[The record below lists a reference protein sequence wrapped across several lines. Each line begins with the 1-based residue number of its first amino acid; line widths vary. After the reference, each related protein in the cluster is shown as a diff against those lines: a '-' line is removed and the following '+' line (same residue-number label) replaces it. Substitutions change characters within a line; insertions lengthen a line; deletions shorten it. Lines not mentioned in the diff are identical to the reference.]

1 MRLEIGPLVR
11 ENTVRAPNAPERLR
25 TAETEVDL
33 VALSRDRKQY
43 LIGECKFKGQP
54 FRYGEYLDTA
64 AKLTPLKKNAEFFYV
79 LFSESGFDE
88 RILQEAEQNDHLQL
102 YDMEDIVVGP
112 DVFD

>member
-1 MRLEIGPLVR
+1 MVR
-11 ENTVRAPNAPERLR
+11 ENTVHDPNAPERLR

-43 LIGECKFKGQP
+43 LIGEYKFKGQP

-64 AKLTPLKKNAEFFYV
+64 AKLTPLKGNDEFFYA

-88 RILQEAEQNDHLQL
+88 RIQQEAEQNDHLRL

-112 DVFD
+112 DVFE

>member
-1 MRLEIGPLVR
+1 MVR
-11 ENTVRAPNAPERLR
+11 ENTVHDPNAPERLR

-54 FRYGEYLDTA
+54 FRYGEYLDTI
-64 AKLTPLKKNAEFFYV
+64 AKLTPLKGNDEFFYA

-88 RILQEAEQNDHLQL
+88 RIHQEAERNDHLRL
-102 YDMEDIVVGP
+102 YDLEDIVVGP